1 MGAAAQSF
9 SLLVM
14 KGLFG
19 FGKKNQQEKEIKENA
34 KKITSLKAKW
44 LVQYDRKTCIG
55 SGTCEAVNPERWKVF
70 DTKKA
75 ELRDAAFNEQ
85 SQMYELEIGDEELE
99 KMKAAA
105 EGCPPNCIHIIN
117 KETGEKII

>member
-1 MGAAAQSF
+1 
-9 SLLVM
+9 M

-19 FGKKNQQEKEIKENA
+19 FGKKKEQDSPRDEN
-34 KKITSLKAKW
+34 KADVERENTALASPAGKKW
-44 LVQYDRKTCIG
+44 LIQYDRKTCIG
-55 SGTCEAVNPERWKVF
+55 SGTCEAVNPERWHVL

-75 ELRDAAFNEQ
+75 ELKGATFNEQ
-85 SQMYELEIGDEELE
+85 SQMYELEISDEELE

-117 KETGEKII
+117 KETREKII

>member
-1 MGAAAQSF
+1 
-9 SLLVM
+9 M

-19 FGKKNQQEKEIKENA
+19 FWKKKEQKEDVGPVEDDPTIV
-34 KKITSLKAKW
+34 KKF

-55 SGTCEAVNPERWKVF
+55 SGTCAAICPSHWKMEE
-70 DTKKA
+70 DGKA
-75 ELRDAAFNEQ
+75 KLIGSIFNEQ
-85 SQMYELEIGDEELE
+85 TQMFEKLVDETQFVDN
-99 KMKAAA
+99 KTAA

>member
-1 MGAAAQSF
+1 M
-9 SLLVM
+9 M

-19 FGKKNQQEKEIKENA
+19 FGKKQQKEENKTEA
-34 KKITSLKAKW
+34 APAQPVSKKW
-44 LVQYDRKTCIG
+44 LIQYDRKTCIG
-55 SGTCEAVNPERWKVF
+55 SGTCEAMNPERWRVL

-75 ELRDAAFNEQ
+75 ELKGSVFNEQ
-85 SQMYELEIGDEELE
+85 SQMHELEISDEELE

>member
-1 MGAAAQSF
+1 MR
-9 SLLVM
+9 
-14 KGLFG
+14 GLFG
-19 FGKKNQQEKEIKENA
+19 FGKKKEIKAES
-34 KKITSLKAKW
+34 KTDDTEDERPKQTSSLSKW

-55 SGTCEAVNPERWKVF
+55 SGTCEAVNPERWKVL

-75 ELRDAAFNEQ
+75 ELKGAVFNEQ

-105 EGCPPNCIHIIN
+105 DGCPPNCIHIIN

>member
-1 MGAAAQSF
+1 
-9 SLLVM
+9 M

-19 FGKKNQQEKEIKENA
+19 IGKKKEDKSEGESTKQEG
-34 KKITSLKAKW
+34 KW

-55 SGTCEAVNPERWKVF
+55 SGTCAAMCEKHWVMEE
-70 DTKKA
+70 DGKA
-75 ELRDAAFNEQ
+75 KLIGSVFNEQ
-85 SQMYELEIGDEELE
+85 TQMFEKLVDEPDFEGN
-99 KMKAAA
+99 KMAA